1 MRLFGIQCTKGA
13 FLGVLRD
20 PDACRLEVDVQLVA
34 PSSAEFGP
42 VAVEAEL
49 FAVDRGDPTRAAPA
63 LRPARVGLKDSDHWV
78 AACASGKPD
87 RAAVGIGGLAQVC
100 RGAAESPWDMLD
112 LCSRIGGR
120 AQARK
125 RPGPPSGPSVSLPLI
140 VAALGPTCVCNT
152 HPSCRPCITQCSV
165 MP

>member
-1 MRLFGIQCTKGA
+1 M
-13 FLGVLRD
+13 
-20 PDACRLEVDVQLVA
+20 QLVA

-78 AACASGKPD
+78 AACASGKPT

-100 RGAAESPWDMLD
+100 RGAAESPWDMLY
-112 LCSRIGGR
+112 LCLGTGGL

-125 RPGPPSGPSVSLPLI
+125 RPGPTSGPSVSLPRI
-140 VAALGPTCVCNT
+140 VAALGPTHVCNT
-152 HPSCRPCITQCSV
+152 HPSRRPCIARYSV